1 MAYVKK
7 SSKTKPFGSTKNQI
21 RPAYS
26 TPREVWTSHTTA
38 ANPSA
43 NQSHKNTLSNPEHY
57 SWLPLPQSHSVADP
71 NVMEEVTNTTA
82 GARVARKERDE
93 EDREVTRK
101 KERTDAPSN
110 H

>member
-1 MAYVKK
+1 MWKKAARPNHSGLQRTKYVLPIALQEKFGPHIQQPQTHLQI
-7 SSKTKPFGSTKNQI
+7 SHIKTLFQTQST
-21 RPAYS
+21 
-26 TPREVWTSHTTA
+26 TPG
-38 ANPSA
+38 
-43 NQSHKNTLSNPEHY
+43 Y
-57 SWLPLPQSHSVADP
+57 PLPQSHSVADP